1 MKKKQV
7 QRLAA
12 FSMATMMA
20 LQGFPVN
27 ASGQVQVRTDSDT
40 QMSSDKEVVYVNT
53 YDTSKRVHD
62 FDANW
67 KFYLGDAEG
76 AEQTNFD
83 DSSWKTVSVPH
94 DYSIE
99 QEYTQ
104 SGEAESGYL
113 PGGTGWYRKHFTLTE
128 DMKDKEIRLD
138 FGGVYMNAT
147 VWVNGTQLGTHPYGY
162 TPFSFDITD
171 YVKAGEENVITVKV
185 DHQTP
190 SSRWYSG
197 SGIYRSVDLT
207 VMDKVHV
214 DLNGTKVTT
223 PNLAKEKDGDVN
235 MDIVTTVANE
245 EKEAKEVTLVHTL
258 REKGKK
264 DAVATVTTE
273 KQSVEAGKTADI
285 KANLKVN
292 QPKLWGLGEKN
303 AHLYTVTTEVKVDNK
318 VVDTYDTDYGFRY
331 TELDTKTGFSLNGEK
346 VKLQGVCMHHDQGA
360 LGAEAQRRAI
370 ERQVEILQE
379 MGCNSIRVTHNPA
392 AKELLEVC
400 NEKGILVIDE
410 FFDGWHK
417 AKNGNGNDYA
427 KWFSQPIGADNK
439 ILGGE
444 ADMTWAEFDLKST
457 IERGENDPSVIM
469 WSLGNE
475 ISEGASE
482 GGYYEVSQNLVKW
495 AQETE
500 TTKPLTIGSNRVKG
514 QVNNPN
520 NEHIKIANELTELG
534 GMSGTNYSDGNSYDA
549 LHAKY
554 PDWFLYGSETA
565 SSVNS
570 RGAYTLKGSQQFD
583 GDFQLT
589 SYDKSCVGW
598 GALASAAWYDVI
610 TRDFV
615 AGEYVWT
622 GFDYIGEPTPA
633 NGTGTGIA
641 GGAGGKWPA
650 PKNSYF
656 GIVDTA
662 GLPKDSYYFYQ
673 SQWNDEVNT
682 LHVLP
687 TWNED
692 SLMKDEKGNV
702 EVVVYS
708 DAAKVK
714 LYLNDELVGEQT
726 FEEHTTD
733 AGFKYQTVKGETG
746 HQNMYMT
753 FSVPYKA
760 GTLRAEAY
768 DKNGKKIENTQ
779 GRSSVT
785 TTGTEAQLDATVD
798 RDSITADGKDLAYIT
813 VDVKDANGNIV
824 PNADNNVRFT
834 VEGAGTL
841 VGVDNGKQADHQS
854 YQDDNRDAYNGSLV
868 AIVQSTKDAGKITVK
883 AESEG
888 LTLDTVEIT
897 TTEVEDGTV
906 DKTQVDSFYMSK
918 HYYVKAGSE
927 VKLPETIKTRF
938 KDGTEKDLAVKWD
951 EITETTGSFV
961 VNGLVDGKYKVSVTV
976 NVIDQL
982 GGLMNYSATTPVGT
996 EPKLPEARPAVA
1008 EDGTILN
1015 VSFPVTWETVDKA
1028 KYNEPG
1034 TVTVNGTSNVLGTAM
1049 KVTASIRVQEET
1061 FDIVGPVNDPKALT
1075 QDIAEDMQSDTLK
1088 AVWDGKTEVAG
1099 NNGGGANP
1107 TAWTNYKNSQ
1117 AGDNTAEITFEYATE
1132 QTLGEVVI
1140 HFFKDS
1146 ASARYPKEGTTKLL
1160 VSNNGT
1166 TWTEIEATETAGAE
1180 KNNVKPYTYKFSP
1193 IGATFFKVAVTNSDE
1208 VLTNNQK
1215 PCTGI
1220 TEIEIK
1226 KAVGSYKTNTTANL
1240 ASLEVNGKALTAE
1253 ELAENAYYTLDKT
1266 ATVKASGADNAAV
1279 TVLPAHNK
1287 QVRIL
1292 LESEDHRTRNTFVIY
1307 LEQEKPMSPDDDS
1320 KDYPVDKLTAIS
1332 GSEYPGTGNEGP
1344 DDLVLDGNANTH
1356 WHTNYNTSDGA
1367 DVNKRWIGVS
1377 LDEPTEVSAIRYLP
1391 RNGNNGH
1398 VTEYKVQYR
1407 ATDDG
1412 NWEDLASGTWDNPTT
1427 GWKLVTFP
1435 TVEAKQ
1441 IRLIG
1446 VHTIAEAG
1454 RDLHMTTA
1462 EFRVVSEKEV
1472 TPPDP
1477 EEPEVK
1483 PGEDYPVANIT
1494 GAAGSTQPGNGVERA
1509 FDGKTNTWWH
1519 SSWDPA
1525 STADQLWFTMEL
1537 KEAATLDQLRYYP
1550 RYEGEDL
1557 FQGQQNGFISKYKV
1571 EVSMD
1576 NEEWTKVAEGSWEPK
1591 DGWLTADFTQPTEA
1605 KYVRITGV
1613 ETLSNG
1619 EAKTSDMAIAELR
1632 VRVAKGEEPEKVDKT
1647 ALQEAIKAAEALKE
1661 AEFTPNSWKAFEEAL
1676 EAARAVE
1683 KDEKATQTEVNEAL
1697 AALNAAK
1704 DALVK
1709 KADKTELNKAIEA
1722 VKALKEADYTPGS
1735 WNVLKEAL
1743 EVAKTVQNDEN
1754 VSQDSVKAATDGL
1767 NKAMEALVK
1776 KANKA
1781 ELDKAIEAAEALTE
1795 DDYTADSWK
1804 VFEQEL
1810 ADAYTVSRNA
1820 DATQAE
1826 VDEACKA
1833 LKDAQEALVEKEEPS
1848 VPENVDKDAAQKY
1861 YDDCLAYYEK
1871 DDYTADSWKVYAEA
1885 MDGLKAAL
1893 ADENISKED
1902 LQAAVDAVAKAVE
1915 GLEKVGTTPDPKPE
1929 EKPGQKPQQKPDKKP
1944 IKTGDNMSTGAIVGI
1959 VVVAV
1964 LAIGAIVG
1972 VIISKKRKK

>member
-1 MKKKQV
+1 MKKKKV
-7 QRLAA
+7 QRFAA
-12 FSMATMMA
+12 FSVATMMA

-27 ASGQVQVRTDSDT
+27 ASGEVRVRTDSNT

-67 KFYLGDAEG
+67 KFYLGDADG
-76 AEQTNFD
+76 AEDVNFD
-83 DSSWKTVSVPH
+83 DSAWRTVSVPH

-113 PGGTGWYRKHFTLTE
+113 PGGTGWYRKHFSLTE
-128 DMKDKEIRLD
+128 DVKDKEIRLD

-171 YVKAGEENVITVKV
+171 YVKVGEENVITVKV

-197 SGIYRSVDLT
+197 SGIYRSVDLN

-258 REKGKK
+258 RETGGK

-273 KQSVEAGKTADI
+273 KQSVEVSKTADI
-285 KANLKVN
+285 KATLKVN
-292 QPKLWGLGEKN
+292 KPKLWGIGEKN
-303 AHLYTVTTEVKVDNK
+303 AHLYTVTTEVKVNDK
-318 VVDTYDTDYGFRY
+318 VVDTYDTEYGFRY
-331 TELDTKTGFSLNGEK
+331 TSFDKNTGFSLNGEK

-392 AKELLEVC
+392 TKELLEIC

-439 ILGGE
+439 VLDGE

-482 GGYYEVSQNLVKW
+482 GGYYEVSQDLVKW

-554 PDWFLYGSETA
+554 PEWFLYGSETA

-692 SLMKDEKGNV
+692 SLMKDANGNV

-714 LYLNDELVGEQT
+714 LYLNDELVDEKE
-726 FEEHTTD
+726 FEEHATK

-746 HQNMYMT
+746 HKSMYMT
-753 FSVPYKA
+753 FNVPYKA

-779 GRSSVT
+779 GRSTVT
-785 TTGTEAQLDATVD
+785 TTGKEAKLEATVD
-798 RDSITADGKDLAYIT
+798 RDSIKADGKDLSYIT
-813 VDVKDANGNIV
+813 VDVKDEKGNIV

-883 AESEG
+883 AESDG
-888 LTLDTVEIT
+888 LTLDTAEIT

-918 HYYVKAGSE
+918 HYYVKSGSK
-927 VKLPETIKTRF
+927 VQLPETIKTRF
-938 KDGTEKDLAVKWD
+938 KDGAEKDLSVKWD
-951 EITETTGSFV
+951 EITEATGSFV
-961 VNGLVDGKYKVSVTV
+961 VNGLVDGKHKVSVTV
-976 NVIDQL
+976 NMIDQL

-996 EPKLPEARPAVA
+996 EPKLPNARPAIT

-1015 VSFPVTWETVDKA
+1015 VSFPVTWEAVDKT
-1028 KYNEPG
+1028 KYDAPG
-1034 TVTVNGTSNVLGTAM
+1034 IVTINGTSNVLGTAM
-1049 KVTASIRVQEET
+1049 EVTASIRVQEET
-1061 FDIVGPVNDPKALT
+1061 FDIVGPVNDPKTLT
-1075 QDIAEDMQSDTLK
+1075 QDIAENMQSDTLK
-1088 AVWDGKTEVAG
+1088 AVWDGKTEVAD
-1099 NNGGGANP
+1099 NNSGGANP

-1146 ASARYPKEGTTKLL
+1146 ASARYPKEGTTKFS
-1160 VSNNGT
+1160 VSSNGKD
-1166 TWTEIEATETAGAE
+1166 WTEIQATETVGTE
-1180 KNNVKPYTYKFSP
+1180 KKNVKPYTYKFSP

-1208 VLTNNQK
+1208 VLANNKK
-1215 PCTGI
+1215 PCIGI

-1226 KAVGSYKTNTTANL
+1226 KAVGSYKTNTTAKL

-1266 ATVKASGADNAAV
+1266 ATVTVIGADNAAV
-1279 TVLPAHNK
+1279 TVLPVQNK
-1287 QVRIL
+1287 QIHIL

-1307 LEQEKPMSPDDDS
+1307 LEQEKPMAPDDDS

-1332 GSEYPGTGNEGP
+1332 GSQYLPGTANEGP
-1344 DDLVLDGNANTH
+1344 DDFVLDGKASTH
-1356 WHTNYNTSDGA
+1356 WHTNWSSEDGK
-1367 DVNKRWIGVS
+1367 DINKRWIGVS
-1377 LDEPTEVSAIRYLP
+1377 LDEPTEVSAVRYLP
-1391 RNGNNGH
+1391 RNGNGA

-1407 ATDDG
+1407 ATHDG
-1412 NWEDLASGTWDNPTT
+1412 EWTDLTKGTWDSSKA

-1435 TVEAKQ
+1435 AVEAKQ
-1441 IRLIG
+1441 VRLVG
-1446 VHTIAEAG
+1446 VHTTADSGE
-1454 RDLHMTTA
+1454 DSHMSTA
-1462 EFRVVSEKEV
+1462 EFRVVAENEV

-1477 EEPEVK
+1477 GEPEVK

-1494 GAAGSTQPGNGVERA
+1494 GTAGSTQSGNGAEKA

-1519 SSWDPA
+1519 SSWNPA

-1550 RYEGEDL
+1550 RYEGEGL
-1557 FQGQQNGFISKYKV
+1557 FRGQQNGFISKYKV

-1576 NEEWTKVAEGSWEPK
+1576 NKEWTKVAEGSWEPK

-1632 VRVAKGEEPEKVDKT
+1632 VRVAKNEEPEKVDKT
-1647 ALQEAIKAAEALKE
+1647 ALQEAIKVADAMKE
-1661 AEFTPNSWKAFEEAL
+1661 AEYTPNSWKVFKEAL
-1676 EAARAVE
+1676 GDAKVVE
-1683 KDEKATQTEVNEAL
+1683 KDEKATQTDVNEAI

-1709 KADKTELNKAIEA
+1709 KADKTELNKAIEEA
-1722 VKALKEADYTPGS
+1722 GKLNEADYTTGS
-1735 WNVLKEAL
+1735 WEAFEKVLEAA
-1743 EVAKTVQNDEN
+1743 VAVQKDEN
-1754 VSQDSVKAATDGL
+1754 VSQASVKAATDGL
-1767 NKAMEALVK
+1767 NEAMKALVK
-1776 KANKA
+1776 KADKT
-1781 ELDKAIEAAEALTE
+1781 ELDKAIEAAEALNE
-1795 DDYTADSWK
+1795 ADYTADSWK

-1820 DATQAE
+1820 DATQTE

-1833 LKDAQEALVEKEEPS
+1833 LKAAQEALVEKEEPS
-1848 VPENVDKDAAQKY
+1848 IPENVDKDEAQKY

-1915 GLEKVGTTPDPKPE
+1915 GLKKVEPTTQDQKPE
-1929 EKPGQKPQQKPDKKP
+1929 QKPQQKPDQKP
-1944 IKTGDNMSTGAIVGI
+1944 AKTGDNMSTGAIVGI
-1959 VVVAV
+1959 VVVAL

>member
-7 QRLAA
+7 QRLVA
-12 FSMATMMA
+12 FSVATMMA
-20 LQGFPVN
+20 LQGLSVN
-27 ASGQVQVRTDSDT
+27 ASGPVTVRTDSNT

-76 AEQTNFD
+76 AEQVNFD
-83 DSSWKTVSVPH
+83 DSAWKTVSVPH

-128 DMKDKEIRLD
+128 DMKDKEVRID

-162 TPFSFDITD
+162 TPFSFDITE
-171 YVKAGEENVITVKV
+171 YVKAGEDNVITVKV

-214 DLNGTKVTT
+214 GLNGTKIAT
-223 PNLAKEKDGDVN
+223 PNLAKEKDGEVN

-245 EKEAKEVTLVHTL
+245 GKDAKEVTLVHTL

-264 DAVATVTTE
+264 DTVATVTTD
-273 KQSVEAGKTADI
+273 KQSVAAGKTADI
-285 KANLKVN
+285 EAKLKVN

-303 AHLYTVTTEVKVDNK
+303 AHLYTVTTEVKVDDK

-331 TELDTKTGFSLNGEK
+331 TELDTKTGFSLNGKK

-392 AKELLEVC
+392 TKELLEIC

-417 AKNGNGNDYA
+417 SKNGNVNDYG
-427 KWFSQPIGADNK
+427 KWFSQPIGAENQ

-444 ADMTWAEFDLKST
+444 DDMTWAEFDLKAT

-482 GGYYEVSQNLVKW
+482 GGYHEVSKNLVKW

-500 TTKPLTIGSNRVKG
+500 TTKPLTIGSNRVKSY
-514 QVNNPN
+514 VNDPN
-520 NEHIKIANELTELG
+520 NEHIKIANDLTKIG

-549 LHAKY
+549 LHKAY

-570 RGAYTLKGSQQFD
+570 RGVYTTKANASLDKD
-583 GDFQLT
+583 KQLT
-589 SYDKSCVGW
+589 SYDKSKVNW
-598 GALASAAWYDVI
+598 GAFASAAWYDVI

-633 NGTGTGIA
+633 NKVNA
-641 GGAGGKWPA
+641 GAATSWPS

-682 LHVLP
+682 LHILP

-714 LYLNDELVGEQT
+714 LYLNDNEIAEQT
-726 FEEHTTD
+726 FEEHTTG
-733 AGFKYQTVKGETG
+733 AGYKYQTVKGKTG
-746 HQNMYMT
+746 HESMYMT
-753 FSVPYKA
+753 FSVPYEK
-760 GTLRAEAY
+760 GTLKAVAY
-768 DKNGKKIENTQ
+768 DKDGNEIKNTQ

-785 TTGTEAQLDATVD
+785 TTGKAAKLDATVD
-798 RDSITADGKDLAYIT
+798 RDSIKADGKDLSYIT

-854 YQDDNRDAYNGSLV
+854 YQDNNRDAYNGSLV
-868 AIVQSTKDAGKITVK
+868 AIVQSTKDAGEITVK
-883 AESEG
+883 AEADG

-918 HYYVKAGSE
+918 HYYVKTGNE
-927 VKLPETIKTRF
+927 VQLPATIKTRF
-938 KDGTEKDLAVKWD
+938 KDGTEKDLPVTWD
-951 EITETTGSFV
+951 KVTETTGSFV
-961 VNGLVDGKYKVSVTV
+961 VNGLVDEKHKVSVTV
-976 NVIDQL
+976 NMIDQL
-982 GGLMNYSATTPVGT
+982 GGLMNYSAATPVGT
-996 EPKLPEARPAVA
+996 EPTLPKSRPAVT

-1015 VSFPVTWETVDKA
+1015 VSFPVTWETVDKT

-1034 TVTVNGTSNVLGTAM
+1034 IVTVNGTADVLGTAM
-1049 KVTASIRVQEET
+1049 AVTASIRVQEQTYE
-1061 FDIVGPVNDPKALT
+1061 IVGSVDNPSQLT
-1075 QDIAEDMQSDTLK
+1075 QDIEKDKQSDTLE
-1088 AVWDGKTEVAG
+1088 AVWDGKTAIAD
-1099 NNGGGANP
+1099 NTSGGPNP
-1107 TAWTNYKNSQ
+1107 TAWSNYKNSQ
-1117 AGDNTAEITFEYATE
+1117 AGDNTAEITFQYAT
-1132 QTLGEVVI
+1132 QQVLGEVTV

-1146 ASARYPKEGTTKLL
+1146 ASARYPKAGTTKLY
-1160 VSNNGT
+1160 
-1166 TWTEIEATETAGAE
+1166 
-1180 KNNVKPYTYKFSP
+1180 VKPNDGDDWQEVVAEETIGEENGRVKAYTYKFNP
-1193 IGATFFKVAVTNSDE
+1193 VGATLFKVAVTNSDE
-1208 VLTNNQK
+1208 VLTTGHK

-1226 KAVGSYKTNTTANL
+1226 KAVGSYKTNTTAKL

-1266 ATVKASGADNAAV
+1266 ATVTAAGADNAAV
-1279 TVLPAHNK
+1279 TVLPVHNK
-1287 QVRIL
+1287 QIRIL

-1307 LEQEKPMSPDDDS
+1307 LEKEKPMSPDDDS
-1320 KDYPVDKLTAIS
+1320 KDYPVNKLTAIS

-1344 DDLVLDGNANTH
+1344 DDLVLDGNPGTH

-1377 LDEPTEVSAIRYLP
+1377 LDEPAEVSAIRYLP

-1412 NWEDLASGTWDNPTT
+1412 KWEDLASGTWDNPTT

-1435 TVEAKQ
+1435 AVEAKQ
-1441 IRLIG
+1441 VRLVG

-1454 RDLHMTTA
+1454 SDLHMTTA

-1483 PGEDYPVANIT
+1483 PGEDYPVGMIT
-1494 GAAGSTQPGNGVERA
+1494 GTAGSTQSGNGAEKA

-1519 SSWDPA
+1519 SSWNPA

-1576 NEEWTKVAEGSWEPK
+1576 NKEWTKVAEGSWEPK

-1647 ALQEAIKAAEALKE
+1647 ALQEAIKAADAMKE
-1661 AEFTPNSWKAFEEAL
+1661 AEFTPNSWKAFKEAL
-1676 EAARAVE
+1676 EAAKVVE
-1683 KDEKATQTEVNEAL
+1683 KDEKATQTDVNEAI

-1709 KADKTELNKAIEA
+1709 KADKTELNKAIEEA
-1722 VKALKEADYTPGS
+1722 GKLNEADYTTGS
-1735 WNVLKEAL
+1735 WEAFEKVLEAA
-1743 EVAKTVQNDEN
+1743 VAVQKDEN
-1754 VSQDSVKAATDGL
+1754 VSQASVKAATDGL
-1767 NKAMEALVK
+1767 NEAMKALMK
-1776 KANKA
+1776 KADKT
-1781 ELDKAIEAAEALTE
+1781 ELDKAIEAAEALNE
-1795 DDYTADSWK
+1795 ADYTADSWK

-1820 DATQAE
+1820 DATQTE
-1826 VDEACKA
+1826 VDEACKV
-1833 LKDAQEALVEKEEPS
+1833 LKAAQEALVEKEEPS
-1848 VPENVDKDAAQKY
+1848 IPENVDKDVTQKY

-1871 DDYTADSWKVYAEA
+1871 DDYTADSWKVYVEA

-1893 ADENISKED
+1893 ADENISKEE
-1902 LQAAVDAVAKAVE
+1902 LQAAVDAVAKAIE
-1915 GLEKVGTTPDPKPE
+1915 GLEKVGTTTPDPKPE
-1929 EKPGQKPQQKPDKKP
+1929 EKPGQKPQQKPNDKP
-1944 IKTGDNMSTGAIVGI
+1944 AKTGDNMSTGAVVGI

>member
-7 QRLAA
+7 QRLVA
-12 FSMATMMA
+12 FSLATMMT
-20 LQGFPVN
+20 LQGLSVN
-27 ASGQVQVRTDSDT
+27 ASGQVQVRTDSNT
-40 QMSSDKEVVYVNT
+40 KMSSDKEVVYVNT

-67 KFYLGDAEG
+67 KFYLGDADG
-76 AEQTNFD
+76 AEAVNFD
-83 DSSWKTVSVPH
+83 DSAWRTVSVPH

-214 DLNGTKVTT
+214 DLNGTKIAT

-245 EKEAKEVTLVHTL
+245 EKEAKEITLVHTL

-273 KQSVEAGKTADI
+273 RQSVEAGKTADI

-303 AHLYTVTTEVKVDNK
+303 AHLYTVTTEVKVNDK

-360 LGAEAQRRAI
+360 LGAEAQKRAI

-392 AKELLEVC
+392 AEELIEVC
-400 NEKGILVIDE
+400 NEKGILVINE
-410 FFDGWHK
+410 LFDGWHK
-417 AKNGNGNDYA
+417 AKNGNVNDYA
-427 KWFSQPIGADNK
+427 KWFNQTIGDENK
-439 ILGGE
+439 ILDGKS
-444 ADMTWAEFDLKST
+444 DMTWAEFDLKST
-457 IERGENDPSVIM
+457 LNQGKNDPSIIM

-482 GGYYEVSQNLVKW
+482 GGYYEISKNLIKW
-495 AQETE
+495 AQEIDTS
-500 TTKPLTIGSNRVKG
+500 KPLTIGSNRVKG
-514 QVNNPN
+514 AIGQAD
-520 NEHIKIANELTELG
+520 NEHIKIANDLTKIG
-534 GMSGTNYSDGNSYDA
+534 GMSGTNYSGGSNYDA
-549 LHAKY
+549 LHSTY
-554 PDWFLYGSETA
+554 PEWFLYGSETA
-565 SSVNS
+565 SAVNS
-570 RGAYTLKGSQQFD
+570 RGVYTTKANAALDQDK
-583 GDFQLT
+583 QLT
-589 SYDKSCVGW
+589 SYDKSKVNW
-598 GALASAAWYDVI
+598 GALASEAWYDVI

-633 NGTGTGIA
+633 NKINA
-641 GGAGGKWPA
+641 GAATSWPS

-692 SLMKDEKGNV
+692 SLMKDENGNV

-714 LYLNDELVGEQT
+714 LFLNDKEIAEQT
-726 FEEHTTD
+726 FEEHTTG
-733 AGFKYQTVKGETG
+733 AGYKYQTVKGKTG
-746 HQNMYMT
+746 HESMYMT
-753 FSVPYKA
+753 FSVPYEK
-760 GTLRAEAY
+760 GTLKAVAY
-768 DKNGKKIENTQ
+768 DKDGNEIKNTQ

-785 TTGTEAQLDATVD
+785 TTDKATKLDATVD
-798 RDSITADGKDLAYIT
+798 RNSIKADGKDLSYIT
-813 VDVKDANGNIV
+813 VDVTDANGNIV
-824 PNADNNVRFT
+824 PDADNNVRFT

-883 AESEG
+883 AEADG

-918 HYYVKAGSE
+918 HYYVKAGSK
-927 VKLPETIKTRF
+927 VQLPETIKTRF
-938 KDGTEKDLAVKWD
+938 KDGTEKDLPVKWD
-951 EITETTGSFV
+951 EIKETTGSFV

-982 GGLMNYSATTPVGT
+982 GGLMNYSATTPKGT
-996 EPKLPEARPAVA
+996 EPNLPTTRPAIA
-1008 EDGTILN
+1008 QDGTVLN
-1015 VSFPVTWETVDKA
+1015 VSFPVTWGKVDKT
-1028 KYNEPG
+1028 KYDEPG
-1034 TVTVNGTSNVLGTAM
+1034 IVTVNGTSNVLGTAM
-1049 KVTASIRVQEET
+1049 EVTASIRVQEET
-1061 FDIVGPVNDPKALT
+1061 YEIVGSVDNPSQLT
-1075 QDIAEDMQSDTLK
+1075 QDIEKDKQSDTLD
-1088 AVWDGKTEVAG
+1088 AVWDGKTAIAD
-1099 NNGGGANP
+1099 NTSGGPNP
-1107 TAWTNYKNSQ
+1107 TAWSNYKNSQ
-1117 AGDNTAEITFEYATE
+1117 AGDNTAEITFQYAT
-1132 QTLGEVVI
+1132 QQVIGEVTV

-1146 ASARYPKEGTTKLL
+1146 ASARYPKAGTTKLY
-1160 VSNNGT
+1160 VKANDGDDWQEVVAEETIGEENGR
-1166 TWTEIEATETAGAE
+1166 
-1180 KNNVKPYTYKFSP
+1180 VKAYTYKFNP
-1193 IGATFFKVAVTNSDE
+1193 VGATLFKVAVTNSDE
-1208 VLTNNQK
+1208 VLTTGHK

-1226 KAVGSYKTNTTANL
+1226 KAVGSYKTNTTAKL

-1266 ATVKASGADNAAV
+1266 ATVTAAGADNAAV
-1279 TVLPAHNK
+1279 TVLPVHNK
-1287 QVRIL
+1287 QIRIL
-1292 LESEDHRTRNTFVIY
+1292 IESEDHRTKNTFVIY

-1332 GSEYPGTGNEGP
+1332 GSQYLPGTTNEGP
-1344 DDLVLDGNANTH
+1344 DDFVLDGKANTY
-1356 WHTNYNTSDGA
+1356 WHTNWSTTEGQDI
-1367 DVNKRWIGVS
+1367 NKRWIGVS

-1412 NWEDLASGTWDNPTT
+1412 KWEDLASGTWDNPTT

-1435 TVEAKQ
+1435 AVEAKQ
-1441 IRLIG
+1441 VRLIG

-1483 PGEDYPVANIT
+1483 PGEDYPVGMIT
-1494 GAAGSTQPGNGVERA
+1494 GTAGSTQPGNGVEKA

-1519 SSWDPA
+1519 SSWNPA

-1550 RYEGEDL
+1550 RYEGTNL
-1557 FQGQQNGFISKYKV
+1557 TQGDQNGFISKYKV

-1591 DGWLTADFTQPTEA
+1591 DGWLTADFTEPTEA

-1613 ETLSNG
+1613 ETMSNG
-1619 EAKTSDMAIAELR
+1619 EVKTSDMAIAELR

-1647 ALQEAIKAAEALKE
+1647 ALQEAIEAAGEMKE
-1661 AEFTPNSWKAFEEAL
+1661 AEFTPNSWKAFKEAL
-1676 EAARAVE
+1676 DAAKAVE
-1683 KDEKATQTEVNEAL
+1683 KDEKATQTDVNEAL
-1697 AALNAAK
+1697 AALEAAK
-1704 DALVK
+1704 GALVK
-1709 KADKTELNKAIEA
+1709 KADKTELNKAMEA
-1722 VKALKEADYTPGS
+1722 AKALKEADYTSGS

-1754 VSQDSVKAATDGL
+1754 VSQASVKAATDGL
-1767 NKAMEALVK
+1767 NEAMEALVK
-1776 KANKA
+1776 KANKT
-1781 ELDKAIEAAEALTE
+1781 ELDKAIKAAEALNE

-1804 VFEQEL
+1804 VFAQEL

-1833 LKDAQEALVEKEEPS
+1833 LKAAREALVEKEEPS
-1848 VPENVDKDAAQKY
+1848 VPENVDKAAAQKY

-1885 MDGLKAAL
+1885 MDDLKAAL
-1893 ADENISKED
+1893 ADEDISKED

-1915 GLEKVGTTPDPKPE
+1915 GLEKAGTAAPDPKPE
-1929 EKPGQKPQQKPDKKP
+1929 EKPGQKPQQKPA
-1944 IKTGDNMSTGAIVGI
+1944 KTGDNMSTGAIVGI

-1964 LAIGAIVG
+1964 LAIGVIVG

>member
-27 ASGQVQVRTDSDT
+27 ASGEVQVRTDSDT

-258 REKGKK
+258 REKGGK

-285 KANLKVN
+285 EAKLKVN
-292 QPKLWGLGEKN
+292 KPKLWGLGEEN

-392 AKELLEVC
+392 AEELIEVC
-400 NEKGILVIDE
+400 NEKGILVINE
-410 FFDGWHK
+410 LFDGWHK
-417 AKNGNGNDYA
+417 AKNGNVNDYA
-427 KWFSQPIGADNK
+427 KWFNQTIGEGNK
-439 ILGGE
+439 ILDGKS
-444 ADMTWAEFDLKST
+444 DMTWAEFDLKST
-457 IERGENDPSVIM
+457 LNQGKNDPSIIM

-482 GGYYEVSQNLVKW
+482 GGYYEISKNLVKW
-495 AQETE
+495 AQEVDTS
-500 TTKPLTIGSNRVKG
+500 KPLTIGSNRVKG
-514 QVNNPN
+514 AIGQAD
-520 NEHIKIANELTELG
+520 NEHIKIANDLTKIG
-534 GMSGTNYSDGNSYDA
+534 GMSGTNYSGGSNYDA
-549 LHAKY
+549 LHEAY
-554 PDWFLYGSETA
+554 PEWFLYGSETA
-565 SSVNS
+565 SAVNS
-570 RGAYTLKGSQQFD
+570 RGVYTTKDNAVLDKD
-583 GDFQLT
+583 KQLT
-589 SYDKSCVGW
+589 SYDKSKVNW
-598 GALASAAWYDVI
+598 GALASEAWYDVI

-633 NGTGTGIA
+633 NKINA
-641 GGAGGKWPA
+641 GAATSWPS

-714 LYLNDELVGEQT
+714 LFLNDREIAEQT
-726 FEEHTTD
+726 FEEHTTG
-733 AGFKYQTVKGETG
+733 AGYKYQTVKGKTG
-746 HQNMYMT
+746 HESMYMT
-753 FSVPYKA
+753 FSVPYEK
-760 GTLRAEAY
+760 GTLKAVAY
-768 DKNGKKIENTQ
+768 DKDGNEIKNTK

-785 TTGTEAQLDATVD
+785 TTEKATKLDATVD
-798 RDSITADGKDLAYIT
+798 RDNIKADGKDLSYIT

-841 VGVDNGKQADHQS
+841 VGVDNGEQADHQS

-883 AESEG
+883 AESDG

-927 VKLPETIKTRF
+927 VQLPETIKTRF
-938 KDGTEKDLAVKWD
+938 KDGTEKDLPVKWD
-951 EITETTGSFV
+951 KVTETTGSFV

-976 NVIDQL
+976 NMIDQL
-982 GGLMNYSATTPVGT
+982 GGLMNYSATTPKGT
-996 EPKLPEARPAVA
+996 EPNLPTTRPAIA
-1008 EDGTILN
+1008 QDGTVLN
-1015 VSFPVTWETVDKA
+1015 VSFPVTWEKVDKT
-1028 KYNEPG
+1028 KYDEPG
-1034 TVTVNGTSNVLGTAM
+1034 IVTVNGISNVLGTAM
-1049 KVTASIRVQEET
+1049 EVTASIRVQEET
-1061 FDIVGPVNDPKALT
+1061 YEIVGSVDNPSQLT
-1075 QDIAEDMQSDTLK
+1075 QDIEKDKQSDTLE
-1088 AVWDGKTEVAG
+1088 AVWDGKTAIAD
-1099 NNGGGANP
+1099 NTSGGPNP
-1107 TAWTNYKNSQ
+1107 TAWTNYANSQ
-1117 AGDNTAEITFEYATE
+1117 AGDNTAEITFQYAT
-1132 QTLGEVVI
+1132 QQVIGEVTV

-1146 ASARYPKEGTTKLL
+1146 ASARYPKAGTTKLY
-1160 VSNNGT
+1160 VKANDGDDWQEVAAEETIGEENGR
-1166 TWTEIEATETAGAE
+1166 
-1180 KNNVKPYTYKFSP
+1180 VKAYTYKFNP
-1193 IGATFFKVAVTNSDE
+1193 VGATLFKVAVTNSDE
-1208 VLTNNQK
+1208 VLTTGHK

-1226 KAVGSYKTNTTANL
+1226 KAVGSYKTNTTAKL

-1266 ATVKASGADNAAV
+1266 ATVKAAGADNAAV

-1287 QVRIL
+1287 QIRIL

-1320 KDYPVDKLTAIS
+1320 QDYPVDKLTAIS
-1332 GSEYPGTGNEGP
+1332 GSQYLPGTTNEGP
-1344 DDLVLDGNANTH
+1344 DDFVLDGRADTH
-1356 WHTNYNTSDGA
+1356 WHTNWSTTEGQDI
-1367 DVNKRWIGVS
+1367 NKRWVGVS

-1391 RNGNNGH
+1391 RNGNGA

-1412 NWEDLASGTWDNPTT
+1412 EWTDLASGTWNSPKV
-1427 GWKLVTFP
+1427 GWKIVTFP
-1435 TVEAKQ
+1435 AVEAKQ
-1441 IRLIG
+1441 IRLVG
-1446 VHTIAEAG
+1446 VHTTADSGE
-1454 RDLHMTTA
+1454 DSHMSTA

-1494 GAAGSTQPGNGVERA
+1494 GTAGSTQPGNGVERA

-1519 SSWDPA
+1519 SSWNPA
-1525 STADQLWFTMEL
+1525 STADELWFTMEL

-1550 RYEGEDL
+1550 RYEGTNL
-1557 FQGQQNGFISKYKV
+1557 TQGDQNGFISKYKV

-1632 VRVAKGEEPEKVDKT
+1632 VRVAEGEEPEKVDKA
-1647 ALQEAIKAAEALKE
+1647 ALQEAIQAAGEMKKE
-1661 AEFTPNSWKAFEEAL
+1661 EFTPNSWKAFEEAL
-1676 EAARAVE
+1676 DAAKAVE

-1704 DALVK
+1704 EALVK
-1709 KADKTELNKAIEA
+1709 KADKTELNKAIE
-1722 VKALKEADYTPGS
+1722 VVEALKEADYTPGS

-1767 NKAMEALVK
+1767 NEAMEALVK

-1781 ELDKAIEAAEALTE
+1781 ELDKAIKAAEALKE
-1795 DDYTADSWK
+1795 ADYTADSWK
-1804 VFEQEL
+1804 VFAQEL
-1810 ADAYTVSRNA
+1810 ADAYSVSRNA

-1833 LKDAQEALVEKEEPS
+1833 LRAAQEALVEKEEPS

-1871 DDYTADSWKVYAEA
+1871 DNYTADSWKVYAEA

-1902 LQAAVDAVAKAVE
+1902 LQAAVDAVAKAIE
-1915 GLEKVGTTPDPKPE
+1915 GLEKAGTTTPDPKPE
-1929 EKPGQKPQQKPDKKP
+1929 QKPQQKPDQKP
-1944 IKTGDNMSTGAIVGI
+1944 AKTGDNMSTGAIVGI

-1964 LAIGAIVG
+1964 LAIGVIVG

>member
-12 FSMATMMA
+12 FSVATMMA
-20 LQGFPVN
+20 LQGLSVS
-27 ASGQVQVRTDSDT
+27 ASGPVQVRTDSNT

-53 YDTSKRVHD
+53 YDSSKRVHDFDANWKFYNTYDSSKRVHD

-67 KFYLGDAEG
+67 KFYLGDANG
-76 AEQTNFD
+76 AEGINFD
-83 DSSWKTVSVPH
+83 DSAWRTVSVPH

-113 PGGTGWYRKHFTLTE
+113 LGGTGWYRKHFTLTE

-147 VWVNGTQLGTHPYGY
+147 VWVNGTQVGTHPYGY
-162 TPFSFDITD
+162 TPFSFDITEH
-171 YVKAGEENVITVKV
+171 VKAGEENVITVKV

-223 PNLAKEKDGDVN
+223 PNLAKEKDGNVN
-235 MDIVTTVANE
+235 MDVVTTVANE
-245 EKEAKEVTLVHTL
+245 GQDTKEVTLVHTL
-258 REKGKK
+258 REKGGK

-285 KANLKVN
+285 SAKLQVN
-292 QPKLWGLGEKN
+292 KPKLWGLGEKN

-318 VVDTYDTDYGFRY
+318 VVDTYETDYGFRY

-346 VKLQGVCMHHDQGA
+346 VKLKGVCMHHDQGA

-400 NEKGILVIDE
+400 NEKGVLVIDE

-427 KWFSQPIGADNK
+427 KWFSQPIGANNE
-439 ILGGE
+439 IIGGE
-444 ADMTWAEFDLKST
+444 ANMTWAEFDLKST

-482 GGYYEVSQNLVKW
+482 GGYYEVSQDLVKW

-500 TTKPLTIGSNRVKG
+500 TTKLLTIGSNRVKG

-520 NEHIKIANELTELG
+520 NEHIKIANTLTELG

-554 PDWFLYGSETA
+554 PKWFLYGSETA

-583 GDFQLT
+583 SDFQLT

-641 GGAGGKWPA
+641 GGANGKWPA

-656 GIVDTA
+656 GIIDTA

-673 SQWNDEVNT
+673 SQWNDDVNT

-687 TWNED
+687 TWNEN
-692 SLMKDEKGNV
+692 SLIKDASGKV

-726 FEEHTTD
+726 FEEHTTG
-733 AGFKYQTVKGETG
+733 AGYKYQTV
-746 HQNMYMT
+746 N
-753 FSVPYKA
+753 VPYKA

-768 DKNGKKIENTQ
+768 DKDGRKIENTK

-785 TTGTEAQLDATVD
+785 TTGTAAKLDATVD
-798 RDSITADGKDLAYIT
+798 RNSITADGKDLSYIT

-824 PNADNNVRFT
+824 PTANNNVRFT

-854 YQDDNRDAYNGSLV
+854 YLDDNRNAYNGSLV

-897 TTEVEDGTV
+897 TTEVKDETV

-918 HYYVKAGSE
+918 HYYVKAGNKVE
-927 VKLPETIKTRF
+927 LPATIKTRF
-938 KDGTEKDLAVKWD
+938 KNGTEQDLSVKWD
-951 EITETTGSFV
+951 EVTETTGSFV
-961 VNGLVDGKYKVSVTV
+961 VNGVVDGKYKVSVTV

-982 GGLMNYSATTPVGT
+982 GGLMNYSATTPKGT
-996 EPKLPEARPAVA
+996 EPKLPTARPAIA
-1008 EDGTILN
+1008 QDGTVLN
-1015 VSFPVTWETVDKA
+1015 VSFPVTWETVDKT
-1028 KYNEPG
+1028 KYDIPG
-1034 TVTVNGTSNVLGTAM
+1034 IVTVNGTANVLGAAM
-1049 KVTASIRVQEET
+1049 QVTASIRVQEET
-1061 FDIVGPVNDPKALT
+1061 FDIVGSVNDPKTLS

-1088 AVWDGKTEVAG
+1088 AVWDGKTEVSG

-1117 AGDNTAEITFEYATE
+1117 AGDNNAEITFEYATE

-1146 ASARYPKEGTTKLL
+1146 ASARYPKAETTKLS
-1160 VSNNGT
+1160 VSSNGT
-1166 TWTEIEATETAGAE
+1166 EWTEIEATETMGTE
-1180 KNNVKPYTYKFSP
+1180 KNNVKPYTYKFNP

-1208 VLTNNQK
+1208 VLATGHK

-1226 KAVGSYKTNTTANL
+1226 KAVGSYKTNTTAKL
-1240 ASLEVNGKALTAE
+1240 ASLEVNGKALSAK
-1253 ELAENAYYTLDKT
+1253 ELEANAYYTLDET
-1266 ATVKASGADNAAV
+1266 ATVKAVGADNAAV
-1279 TVLPAHNK
+1279 TVLPVNNK
-1287 QVRIL
+1287 QIPIL
-1292 LESEDHRTRNTFVIY
+1292 IESEDHRTRNTFVIY
-1307 LEQEKPMSPDDDS
+1307 LGQEKPLLPDDDS
-1320 KDYPVDKLTAIS
+1320 KDYPVEKLTAIS

-1344 DDLVLDGNANTH
+1344 DDLILDNNANTH

-1377 LDEPTEVSAIRYLP
+1377 LDEAVEVNAIRYLP

-1412 NWEDLASGTWDNPTT
+1412 EWKDLASGTWDNPTT

-1435 TVEAKQ
+1435 AVKAKQ
-1441 IRLIG
+1441 VRLIG
-1446 VHTIAEAG
+1446 VHTIAEG
-1454 RDLHMTTA
+1454 GKDIHMTTA
-1462 EFRVVSEKEV
+1462 EFRVVATGEV
-1472 TPPDP
+1472 TPPEP
-1477 EEPEVK
+1477 EKPEVK

-1494 GAAGSTQPGNGVERA
+1494 GTAGSTQAGNEVEKA

-1519 SSWDPA
+1519 TSWNPEKPEVKPGEDYPVANITGTAGSTQAGNEVEKAFDGKTNTWWHTSWNPA

-1571 EVSMD
+1571 EVSM
-1576 NEEWTKVAEGSWEPK
+1576 NNKEWTKVAEGTWEAK
-1591 DGWLTADFTQPTEA
+1591 NGWLTADFKKPTEA

-1647 ALQEAIKAAEALKE
+1647 ALNEAIKAAGSLEE
-1661 AEFTPNSWKAFEEAL
+1661 SNFTPNSWKEFKKAFD
-1676 EAARAVE
+1676 AAKAVADN
-1683 KDEKATQTEVNEAL
+1683 KDATQTEVNEKL

-1704 DALVK
+1704 EALVK
-1709 KADKTELNKAIEA
+1709 KADKAELNKAVEEA
-1722 VKALKEADYTPGS
+1722 GKLKEADDNKDATQTEV
-1735 WNVLKEAL
+1735 NEKLAAL
-1743 EVAKTVQNDEN
+1743 NAAK
-1754 VSQDSVKAATDGL
+1754 
-1767 NKAMEALVK
+1767 EALVK
-1776 KANKA
+1776 KADKA
-1781 ELDKAIEAAEALTE
+1781 EL
-1795 DDYTADSWK
+1795 
-1804 VFEQEL
+1804 
-1810 ADAYTVSRNA
+1810 N
-1820 DATQAE
+1820 
-1826 VDEACKA
+1826 
-1833 LKDAQEALVEKEEPS
+1833 
-1848 VPENVDKDAAQKY
+1848 
-1861 YDDCLAYYEK
+1861 
-1871 DDYTADSWKVYAEA
+1871 
-1885 MDGLKAAL
+1885 
-1893 ADENISKED
+1893 
-1902 LQAAVDAVAKAVE
+1902 KAVE
-1915 GLEKVGTTPDPKPE
+1915 EAGKLKEADYKAAD
-1929 EKPGQKPQQKPDKKP
+1929 QIQQR
-1944 IKTGDNMSTGAIVGI
+1944 
-1959 VVVAV
+1959 
-1964 LAIGAIVG
+1964 G
-1972 VIISKKRKK
+1972 VIIKILKPEITLRKLHSNMLHNK

>member
-12 FSMATMMA
+12 FSVATMMA
-20 LQGFPVN
+20 LQGLSVS
-27 ASGQVQVRTDSDT
+27 ASGPVQVRTDSNT

-53 YDTSKRVHD
+53 YDASKRVHD

-67 KFYLGDAEG
+67 KFYLGDANG
-76 AEQTNFD
+76 AEGINFD
-83 DSSWKTVSVPH
+83 DSAWRTVSVPH

-113 PGGTGWYRKHFTLTE
+113 LGGTGWYRKHFTLTE

-147 VWVNGTQLGTHPYGY
+147 VWVNGTQVGTHPYGY
-162 TPFSFDITD
+162 TPFSFDITEH
-171 YVKAGEENVITVKV
+171 VKVGEENVITVKV

-223 PNLAKEKDGDVN
+223 PNLAKEKDGNVN
-235 MDIVTTVANE
+235 MDVVTTVANE
-245 EKEAKEVTLVHTL
+245 GKDAKEVTLVHTL
-258 REKGKK
+258 REKGGK

-273 KQSVEAGKTADI
+273 KQSVEAGRTVDI
-285 KANLKVN
+285 SAKLQVN
-292 QPKLWGLGEKN
+292 KPKLWGLGEKN

-318 VVDTYDTDYGFRY
+318 VVDTYETDYGFRY

-346 VKLQGVCMHHDQGA
+346 VKLKGVCMHHDQGA

-392 AKELLEVC
+392 AKELIEIC
-400 NEKGILVIDE
+400 NEKGVLVINE
-410 FFDGWHK
+410 LFDGWHK
-417 AKNGNGNDYA
+417 AKNGNVNDYA
-427 KWFSQPIGADNK
+427 KWFNQQIGAENK
-439 ILGGE
+439 IVDGK
-444 ADMTWAEFDLKST
+444 ANMTWAEFDLKST
-457 IERGENDPSVIM
+457 IDQGKNDPSIIM

-482 GGYYEVSQNLVKW
+482 GGYYDISKNLIKW
-495 AQETE
+495 AREVDTS
-500 TTKPLTIGSNRVKG
+500 KPLTIGSNRVKG
-514 QVNNPN
+514 AIGQTN
-520 NEHIKIANELTELG
+520 NEHIKIANDLTAVG
-534 GMSGTNYSDGNSYDA
+534 GMSGTNYSGGSNYDA
-549 LHAKY
+549 LHQAY
-554 PDWFLYGSETA
+554 PNWFLYGSETA
-565 SSVNS
+565 SAVNS
-570 RGAYTLKGSQQFD
+570 RGVYTTKANASLDKD
-583 GDFQLT
+583 KQLT
-589 SYDKSCVGW
+589 SYDKSKVNW
-598 GALASAAWYDVI
+598 GALASEAWYDVI
-610 TRDFV
+610 KRDFV

-633 NGTGTGIA
+633 NKINA
-641 GGAGGKWPA
+641 GAATSWPS

-687 TWNED
+687 TWNEN
-692 SLMKDEKGNV
+692 SLVKDNQGNV

-726 FEEHTTD
+726 FEEHTTG
-733 AGFKYQTVKGETG
+733 AGYKYQTVKGGNG
-746 HQNMYMT
+746 HQSMYMT
-753 FSVPYKA
+753 FNVPYKT

-768 DKNGKKIENTQ
+768 DKDGRKIENTK

-785 TTGTEAQLDATVD
+785 TTGTAAKLDATVD
-798 RDSITADGKDLAYIT
+798 RNSITADGKDLSYIT

-824 PNADNNVRFT
+824 PTANNNVRFT
-834 VEGAGTL
+834 VEGSGTL

-854 YQDDNRDAYNGSLV
+854 YLDDNRNAYNGSLV

-897 TTEVEDGTV
+897 TTEVKDETV

-918 HYYVKAGSE
+918 HYYVKAGNKVE
-927 VKLPETIKTRF
+927 LPATIKTRF
-938 KDGTEKDLAVKWD
+938 KNGTEQELSVKWD
-951 EITETTGSFV
+951 EVTETTGSFV
-961 VNGLVDGKYKVSVTV
+961 VNGVVDGKYKVSVTV

-982 GGLMNYSATTPVGT
+982 GGLMNYSATTPKGT
-996 EPKLPEARPAVA
+996 EPKLPTARPAIA
-1008 EDGTILN
+1008 QDGTVLN
-1015 VSFPVTWETVDKA
+1015 VSFPVTWEAVDKT
-1028 KYNEPG
+1028 KYDTPG
-1034 TVTVNGTSNVLGTAM
+1034 IVTVNGTANVLGTAM
-1049 KVTASIRVQEET
+1049 QVTASIRVQEET
-1061 FDIVGPVNDPKALT
+1061 YEIVGSVDNPSQLT
-1075 QDIAEDMQSDTLK
+1075 QDIEKDKQSDTLE
-1088 AVWDGKTEVAG
+1088 AVWDGKTEIAD
-1099 NNGGGANP
+1099 NTSGGANP
-1107 TAWTNYKNSQ
+1107 TAWTNYANSQ
-1117 AGDNTAEITFEYATE
+1117 AGDNTAEITFQYAT
-1132 QTLGEVVI
+1132 QQVIGEVTV

-1146 ASARYPKEGTTKLL
+1146 ASARYPKANTTKLY
-1160 VSNNGT
+1160 VKANDGDDWQEIVAEETIGDENGR
-1166 TWTEIEATETAGAE
+1166 
-1180 KNNVKPYTYKFSP
+1180 VRPYTYKFNP
-1193 IGATFFKVAVTNSDE
+1193 VGATLFKVAVTNSDE
-1208 VLTNNQK
+1208 VLTTGHK

-1226 KAVGSYKTNTTANL
+1226 KAVGSYKTNATAKL
-1240 ASLEVNGKALTAE
+1240 ASLEVNGKALSAK
-1253 ELAENAYYTLDKT
+1253 ELEANAYYTLDET
-1266 ATVKASGADNAAV
+1266 ATVKAAGADNAAV
-1279 TVLPAHNK
+1279 TVLPANNK
-1287 QVRIL
+1287 QIPVLI
-1292 LESEDHRTRNTFVIY
+1292 ESEDHRTRNTFVIY
-1307 LEQEKPMSPDDDS
+1307 LGQEKPLLPDDDS
-1320 KDYPVDKLTAIS
+1320 KDYPVEKLTAIS
-1332 GSEYPGTGNEGP
+1332 ESEYPGTGNEGP
-1344 DDLVLDGNANTH
+1344 DDLILDNNANTH

-1377 LDEPTEVSAIRYLP
+1377 LDEPAEVNAIRYLP

-1412 NWEDLASGTWDNPTT
+1412 EWKDLASGTWENPTT

-1435 TVEAKQ
+1435 EVKAKQ
-1441 IRLIG
+1441 VRLIG
-1446 VHTIAEAG
+1446 VHTIAEG
-1454 RDLHMTTA
+1454 GKDLHMTTA
-1462 EFRVVSEKEV
+1462 EFRVVSAGEV
-1472 TPPDP
+1472 TPPDT

-1494 GAAGSTQPGNGVERA
+1494 GTAGSTQSGNGVEKA

-1519 SSWDPA
+1519 TSWSPA

-1571 EVSMD
+1571 EASMD
-1576 NEEWTKVAEGSWEPK
+1576 NKEWTKVAEGSWEPK
-1591 DGWLTADFTQPTEA
+1591 DEWLTADFTQPTEA

-1632 VRVAKGEEPEKVDKT
+1632 VRIAENGEQEKVDKT
-1647 ALQEAIKAAEALKE
+1647 ALNEAIEAANAMKE
-1661 AEFTPNSWKAFEEAL
+1661 SEFTPNSWKVFKEAWD
-1676 EAARAVE
+1676 AAKVVN
-1683 KDEKATQTEVNEAL
+1683 KNEKATQTDINEAL
-1697 AALNAAK
+1697 TALNAAK

-1709 KADKTELNKAIEA
+1709 KADKAELKKAIE
-1722 VKALKEADYTPGS
+1722 EAGKLQEDDYTPGS

-1743 EVAKTVQNDEN
+1743 EVAKTVQTDEN

-1767 NKAMEALVK
+1767 NKAMSELVK
-1776 KANKA
+1776 KANKT
-1781 ELDKAIEAAEALTE
+1781 ELDKAIKAAEALNE

-1810 ADAYTVSRNA
+1810 ADAYTVSRSD

-1833 LKDAQEALVEKEEPS
+1833 LKVAQEALVEKEEPS
-1848 VPENVDKDAAQKY
+1848 VPEDVNKEEAQKY
-1861 YDDCLAYYEK
+1861 YDACLGHYVK
-1871 DDYTADSWKVYAEA
+1871 DDYTAESWKVYADA
-1885 MDGLKAAL
+1885 MEGLKAAL
-1893 ADENISKED
+1893 ADEDISKED
-1902 LQAAVDAVAKAVE
+1902 LQEAVGAVAKAVK
-1915 GLEKVGTTPDPKPE
+1915 GLEKVEITKPDPAPDK
-1929 EKPGQKPQQKPDKKP
+1929 KPGQKPQQKPNEKP
-1944 IKTGDNMSTGAIVGI
+1944 AKTGDSMSTGAVVGI

-1972 VIISKKRKK
+1972 VTISKKRKK

>member
-147 VWVNGTQLGTHPYGY
+147 VWVNGTQVGTHPYGY
-162 TPFSFDITD
+162 TPFSFDITEH
-171 YVKAGEENVITVKV
+171 VKAGEENVITVKV

-223 PNLAKEKDGDVN
+223 PNLAKEKDGNVN
-235 MDIVTTVANE
+235 MDVVTTVANE
-245 EKEAKEVTLVHTL
+245 GQDTKEVTLVHTL
-258 REKGKK
+258 REKGGK

-285 KANLKVN
+285 SAKLQVN
-292 QPKLWGLGEKN
+292 KPKLWGLGEKN

-318 VVDTYDTDYGFRY
+318 VVDTYETDYGFRY

-346 VKLQGVCMHHDQGA
+346 VKLKGVCMHHDQGA

-392 AKELLEVC
+392 AKELIEIC
-400 NEKGILVIDE
+400 NEKGVLVINE
-410 FFDGWHK
+410 LFDGWHK
-417 AKNGNGNDYA
+417 AKNGNVNDYA
-427 KWFSQPIGADNK
+427 KWFNQQIGAENQIVDGKAN
-439 ILGGE
+439 
-444 ADMTWAEFDLKST
+444 MTWAEFDLKST
-457 IERGENDPSVIM
+457 IDQGKNDPSIIM

-482 GGYYEVSQNLVKW
+482 GGYYDISKNLIKW
-495 AQETE
+495 AREVDTS
-500 TTKPLTIGSNRVKG
+500 KPLTIGSNKVKG
-514 QVNNPN
+514 VIGQSN
-520 NEHIKIANELTELG
+520 NEHIKIANDLTAVG
-534 GMSGTNYSDGNSYDA
+534 GMSGTNYSGGNNYDA
-549 LHAKY
+549 LHQAY

-565 SSVNS
+565 SAVNS
-570 RGAYTLKGSQQFD
+570 RGVYTTKANASLDKD
-583 GDFQLT
+583 KQLT
-589 SYDKSCVGW
+589 SYDKSKVNW
-598 GALASAAWYDVI
+598 GALASEAWYDVI
-610 TRDFV
+610 KRDFV

-633 NGTGTGIA
+633 NKINA
-641 GGAGGKWPA
+641 GAATSWPS

-673 SQWNDEVNT
+673 SQWNDDVKT
-682 LHVLP
+682 LHILP

-692 SLMKDEKGNV
+692 SLVKDNQGNV

-714 LYLNDELVGEQT
+714 LYLNDKLIQEQT
-726 FEEHTTD
+726 FEEHTTG
-733 AGFKYQTVKGETG
+733 AGYKYQTVKGGNG
-746 HQNMYMT
+746 HQSMYMT
-753 FSVPYKA
+753 FNVPYKA

-768 DKNGKKIENTQ
+768 DKDGRKIENTK

-785 TTGTEAQLDATVD
+785 TTGTAAKLDATVD
-798 RDSITADGKDLAYIT
+798 RNSITADGKDLSYIT

-824 PNADNNVRFT
+824 PTANNNVRFT

-854 YQDDNRDAYNGSLV
+854 YLDDNRNAYNGSLV

-897 TTEVEDGTV
+897 TTEVKDETV

-918 HYYVKAGSE
+918 HYYVKAGNKVE
-927 VKLPETIKTRF
+927 LPATIKTRF
-938 KDGTEKDLAVKWD
+938 KNGTEQDLSVKWD
-951 EITETTGSFV
+951 EVTETTGSFV
-961 VNGLVDGKYKVSVTV
+961 VNGVVDGKYKVSVTV

-982 GGLMNYSATTPVGT
+982 GGLMNYSATTPKGT
-996 EPKLPEARPAVA
+996 EPKLPTARPAIA
-1008 EDGTILN
+1008 QDGTVLN

-1028 KYNEPG
+1028 KYNEVG
-1034 TVTVNGTSNVLGTAM
+1034 IVTVNGTSNVLGTAM

-1061 FDIVGPVNDPKALT
+1061 YEIVGSVDNPSKLT
-1075 QDIAEDMQSDTLK
+1075 QDIEEGKQSDTLE
-1088 AVWDGKTEVAG
+1088 AVWDGKTEIAD
-1099 NNGGGANP
+1099 NTNGGPNP
-1107 TAWTNYKNSQ
+1107 TAWTNYANSQ
-1117 AGDNTAEITFEYATE
+1117 AGDTTAEITFQYAT
-1132 QTLGEVVI
+1132 QQVIGEVTV
-1140 HFFKDS
+1140 HFFKDN
-1146 ASARYPKEGTTKLL
+1146 ASARYPKANTTKLY
-1160 VSNNGT
+1160 VKANDGDDWQEVVAEETIGNENGR
-1166 TWTEIEATETAGAE
+1166 
-1180 KNNVKPYTYKFSP
+1180 VKPYTYKFNP
-1193 IGATFFKVAVTNSDE
+1193 VGATLFKVAVTNSDE
-1208 VLTNNQK
+1208 VLTTGHK

-1226 KAVGSYKTNTTANL
+1226 KAVGSYKTNATAKF
-1240 ASLEVNGKALTAE
+1240 ASLEVNGKALSAK
-1253 ELAENAYYTLDKT
+1253 ELEANAYYTLDET
-1266 ATVKASGADNAAV
+1266 ATVKAVGADNAAV
-1279 TVLPAHNK
+1279 TVLPVNNK
-1287 QVRIL
+1287 QIPIL
-1292 LESEDHRTRNTFVIY
+1292 IESEDHRTRNTFVIY
-1307 LEQEKPMSPDDDS
+1307 LGQEKPLLPDDDS
-1320 KDYPVDKLTAIS
+1320 KDYPVEKLTAIS
-1332 GSEYPGTGNEGP
+1332 GSQYLPGTANEGP
-1344 DDLVLDGNANTH
+1344 DDFILDGRADTH
-1356 WHTNYNTSDGA
+1356 WHTNWSTTEGQDI
-1367 DVNKRWIGVS
+1367 NKRWVGVS
-1377 LDEPTEVSAIRYLP
+1377 LKEAAEVSAVRYLP
-1391 RNGNNGH
+1391 RSGNGA

-1412 NWEDLASGTWDNPTT
+1412 EWKDLANGRWDNPTT

-1435 TVEAKQ
+1435 AVKAKQ
-1441 IRLIG
+1441 VRLIG
-1446 VHTIAEAG
+1446 VHTAADSG
-1454 RDLHMTTA
+1454 ADAHMATA
-1462 EFRVVSEKEV
+1462 EFRVVATGEV
-1472 TPPDP
+1472 TPPEP
-1477 EEPEVK
+1477 EKPEVK

-1494 GAAGSTQPGNGVERA
+1494 GTAGSTQVGNEVEKA

-1519 SSWDPA
+1519 TSWNPA

-1557 FQGQQNGFISKYKV
+1557 LQGQQNGFISKYKV
-1571 EVSMD
+1571 EVSM
-1576 NEEWTKVAEGSWEPK
+1576 NNKEWTKVAEGTWEAK
-1591 DGWLTADFTQPTEA
+1591 NGWLTADFKKPTEA

-1647 ALQEAIKAAEALKE
+1647 ALNEAIKAAGSLEE
-1661 AEFTPNSWKAFEEAL
+1661 SNFTPNSWKEFKKAFD
-1676 EAARAVE
+1676 AAKAVADN
-1683 KDEKATQTEVNEAL
+1683 KDATQTEVNEKL

-1704 DALVK
+1704 EALVK
-1709 KADKTELNKAIEA
+1709 KADKAELNKAVEEA
-1722 VKALKEADYTPGS
+1722 GKLKEADYTSSS
-1735 WNVLKEAL
+1735 WKAFKEAL
-1743 EVAKTVQNDEN
+1743 EVAKTVQKDEN
-1754 VSQDSVKAATDGL
+1754 VSQDSVKAAVDGL
-1767 NKAMEALVK
+1767 KAAKEALVK
-1776 KANKA
+1776 KADKTVLN
-1781 ELDKAIEAAEALTE
+1781 KAIEEAESLKEA
-1795 DDYTADSWK
+1795 DYTVESWK
-1804 VFEQEL
+1804 AFAQEL
-1810 ADAYTVSRNA
+1810 ADAYSVSRND

-1826 VDEACKA
+1826 VDEAYKA
-1833 LKDAQEALVEKEEPS
+1833 LTEAQSALVEKEEPS
-1848 VPENVDKDAAQKY
+1848 VPEDVNKDEAQKY
-1861 YDDCLAYYEK
+1861 YDACLGHYVK
-1871 DDYTADSWKVYAEA
+1871 DEYTAESWKVYANA
-1885 MDGLKAAL
+1885 MEGLKAAL

-1902 LQAAVDAVAKAVE
+1902 LQAAVDAVEKAVK
-1915 GLEKVGTTPDPKPE
+1915 GLEKVGTPTPEPTPDK
-1929 EKPGQKPQQKPDKKP
+1929 KPGQKPQQKPEQKP
-1944 IKTGDNMSTGAIVGI
+1944 AKTGDNMSTGAIVGI

-1964 LAIGAIVG
+1964 LAIGVIVG
-1972 VIISKKRKK
+1972 VIINKKRKK